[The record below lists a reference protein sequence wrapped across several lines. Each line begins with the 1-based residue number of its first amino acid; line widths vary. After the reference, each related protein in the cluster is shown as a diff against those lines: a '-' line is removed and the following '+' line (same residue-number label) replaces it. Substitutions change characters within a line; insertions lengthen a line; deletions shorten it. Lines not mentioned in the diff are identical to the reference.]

1 MSGPR
6 QLRVLLAV
14 AIAFSTACASLPP
27 DTARENFKIAVTND
41 YPYPMS
47 VTVRHD
53 GGLVLLG
60 VIPPG
65 ASREFQVRLWHAQPV
80 SVVATPLDNF
90 QKLARIVSVGPNCI
104 ARVVLQDVRIGK
116 PVAAP
121 PETDPDSAQ
130 ARLNHNASA
139 QPDDLTQHCPAS

>member
-1 MSGPR
+1 MPGQR
-6 QLRVLLAV
+6 LVRALLAV
-14 AIAFSTACASLPP
+14 SIACSTACASLPP
-27 DTARENFKIAVTND
+27 DTARETFRIDVTND

-47 VTVRHD
+47 VTVRHN

-90 QKLARIVSVGPNCI
+90 QKLAHTVTVGPNCI

-130 ARLNHNASA
+130 ARLNHTLA
-139 QPDDLTQHCPAS
+139 QPDELTRSCPPS